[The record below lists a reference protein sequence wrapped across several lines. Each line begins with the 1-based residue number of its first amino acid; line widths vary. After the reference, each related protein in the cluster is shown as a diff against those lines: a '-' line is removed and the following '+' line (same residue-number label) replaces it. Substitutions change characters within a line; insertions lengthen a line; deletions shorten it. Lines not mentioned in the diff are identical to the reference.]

1 MNRPSRKSQK
11 SADDDSATIA
21 SRIAEMIREDIV
33 RGNLAAGERL
43 NEVALAKRY
52 GVSRIPLREALR
64 IVEGQ
69 GLLEIRAY
77 SGAFVAELSIAEIV
91 DIFEIHDSLESIAL
105 RLALPLLTDEDFD
118 IAEKV
123 ARKCEREPD
132 PWRHLELMSEFYT
145 ILYSCVRRK
154 HLLNLLGKITSHEN
168 RYMFAFFEALRMYRP
183 NLPTQRDFI
192 AVLRKKDMNKA
203 LEFQKEWRTAQR
215 EFLIQH
221 AGSFPAPEPP
231 AARRTRPNKSA
242 PKKK

>member
-1 MNRPSRKSQK
+1 
-11 SADDDSATIA
+11 
-21 SRIAEMIREDIV
+21 MIREDIV
-33 RGNLAAGERL
+33 RGNLASGERL

-105 RLALPLLTDEDFD
+105 RLALPLLTDEDLD

-132 PWRHLELMSEFYT
+132 PWRYLELVNEFYT
-145 ILYSCVRRK
+145 ILYSCVGRK

-168 RYMFAFFEALRMYRP
+168 RYLFAYFEALRMYRP
-183 NLPTQRDFI
+183 DLPTRRDFI
-192 AVLRKKDMNKA
+192 AILRKKDINKA
-203 LEFQKEWRTAQR
+203 LLFQKEWRLAQR

-221 AGSFPAPEPP
+221 AGSIPSPQPP
-231 AARRTRPNKSA
+231 AARPTRTKKSSS
-242 PKKK
+242 KKS